1 MFIEKNITTNSFTA
15 DYAFFIS
22 ECVFNQYRKFLGEN
36 LTSQNLLHFNNAI
49 NNQINAI
56 KEFKENENIM
66 EYIYFMDKAY
76 DEYKQ
81 INI

>member
-1 MFIEKNITTNSFTA
+1 MHNDTGITTNSFTA

-22 ECVFNQYRKFLGEN
+22 ECVSYQYRKFLGKN
-36 LTSQNLLHFNNAI
+36 LTSQNLIHFNNAI
-49 NNQINAI
+49 NHQKNAI
-56 KEFKENENIM
+56 NEFKHSENIL

-76 DEYKQ
+76 YEYKQ